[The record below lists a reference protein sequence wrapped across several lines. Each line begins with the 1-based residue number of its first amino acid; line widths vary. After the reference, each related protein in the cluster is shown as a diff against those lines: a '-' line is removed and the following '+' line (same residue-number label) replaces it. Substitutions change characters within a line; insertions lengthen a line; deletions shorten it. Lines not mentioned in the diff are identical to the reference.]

1 MSIVGITPARGGSKG
16 ILRKNIK
23 PIAGKPLISWTIESA
38 LASKFI
44 DKYFVST
51 EDKEIAKI
59 SKDYGAEVID
69 RPPELATDT
78 SLVIDTLQHAV
89 KTVPHDVMVLLQ
101 CTSPIRNE
109 GRIDECIKYHIHN
122 HYFHSSATGWMC
134 KYMEYGSNTQ
144 RRQDYDGYFYDDG
157 NVYCIYTGLIKKG
170 LLFDNEKG
178 QIKISKEENLEIDD
192 DFDFWM
198 AEQILLRRMKK

>member
-1 MSIVGITPARGGSKG
+1 
-16 ILRKNIK
+16 
-23 PIAGKPLISWTIESA
+23 
-38 LASKFI
+38 
-44 DKYFVST
+44 
-51 EDKEIAKI
+51 
-59 SKDYGAEVID
+59 
-69 RPPELATDT
+69 
-78 SLVIDTLQHAV
+78 
-89 KTVPHDVMVLLQ
+89 
-101 CTSPIRNE
+101 
-109 GRIDECIKYHIHN
+109 
-122 HYFHSSATGWMC
+122 
-134 KYMEYGSNTQ
+134 MEYGSNTQ